1 MSAEQDEPSPTASS
15 RPPYPDESGDASHPD
30 GGPQQGAPV
39 QEGPHPGDVRV
50 AGGQAPPGAA
60 APTGPD
66 AAHTGS
72 PGSDPEA
79 TPTDPRGTPSFV
91 PAGPPSAAPPGAGLP
106 PDAGFPGEPGAA
118 FSQSGPVPPGRQRR
132 PRGRRVVVFAGA
144 AAAVVVAGAVAAVA
158 LTGGEEAPKPKPKAT
173 APAPPPA
180 WTVAA
185 GRALT
190 SGTGLR
196 YDGTLTINGRPVQA
210 RLRVTPAGAASGTL
224 TAGVLTA
231 EVVAIG
237 GDTYL
242 RAGTAFWQTYAS
254 GVAHPEYYAGRWS
267 KAPAS
272 VPGFDVPDVLGPKA
286 IARSLA
292 KSPAKPPTENVGG
305 VRAFKVKASGA
316 EYVLTAQAPYRLLAV
331 RPAGQAAQHFTVA
344 PVAAPE
350 TLFAE
355 LRPRVARLGG
365 AFDPGLR
372 FTPGT
377 LAFSN
382 CDQNTSGCTVSM
394 PATLTEPATVPDGA
408 RAVLRA
414 ALSSKGEPLGSC
426 SGAGPVPANRS
437 LVLRCTVTSKLWRH
451 WMRAALD
458 NPGSYPYEAK
468 ARVVGEA
475 VDVADVPK
483 LLARVD
489 RERRAVV
496 KAAAGTPGPTVS
508 AEPSVKRSER
518 PEIAT
523 SQTPGTP

>member
-15 RPPYPDESGDASHPD
+15 RPPSPD
-30 GGPQQGAPV
+30 GRPQQGAPV
-39 QEGPHPGDVRV
+39 PQGPHPGDVRV
-50 AGGQAPPGAA
+50 AGGQAPPGADSPA
-60 APTGPD
+60 GPD
-66 AAHTGS
+66 AAHATD
-72 PGSDPEA
+72 PGA

-91 PAGPPSAAPPGAGLP
+91 PPGPDSGAPPGAGFP
-106 PDAGFPGEPGAA
+106 PEPGAA
-118 FSQSGPVPPGRQRR
+118 FSPSGPVPPGAPGRQRG
-132 PRGRRVVVFAGA
+132 PRSRRVVAVAGA
-144 AAAVVVAGAVAAVA
+144 AAVVLVVGAVAAVA
-158 LTGGEEAPKPKPKAT
+158 LTGGEEPPKKEPKA
-173 APAPPPA
+173 AAAAPPPA

-185 GRALT
+185 GQALT

-196 YDGTLTINGRPVQA
+196 YDGSLTINGRPVQA

-224 TAGVLTA
+224 TAGMLTA
-231 EVVAIG
+231 EVVAISG
-237 GDTYL
+237 VTYV

-254 GVAHPEYYAGRWS
+254 GVAHPEYYAGRWA

-272 VPGFDVPDVLGPKA
+272 LPGFDVPDVLGPKA
-286 IARSLA
+286 IAKALRKA
-292 KSPAKPPTENVGG
+292 PAKPPTENVNG

-316 EYVLTAQAPYRLLAV
+316 EYVLTAEAPYRLLAV
-331 RPAGQAAQHFTVA
+331 RPDGRAAQRFTVA
-344 PVAAPE
+344 PVATPAP
-350 TLFAE
+350 LFAE

-372 FTPGT
+372 FTPGK

-382 CDQNTSGCTVSM
+382 CEQNTSGCTVNV

-408 RAVLRA
+408 RAALRA
-414 ALSSKGEPLGSC
+414 AISSKGEPLGTCTGS
-426 SGAGPVPANRS
+426 GPVPANRS

-489 RERRAVV
+489 RERKAVM
-496 KAAAGTPGPTVS
+496 KAAQGTPGPTVS
-508 AEPSVKRSER
+508 GEPSVKRSER

>member
-15 RPPYPDESGDASHPD
+15 RPPSPDKSGDAPRPD
-30 GGPQQGAPV
+30 GGPHQGAPV
-39 QEGPHPGDVRV
+39 PQGPHPGDVRV
-50 AGGQAPPGAA
+50 AGGQAPP
-60 APTGPD
+60 TGPE

-72 PGSDPEA
+72 PGSDPGA

-91 PAGPPSAAPPGAGLP
+91 PPAPVSAAAPGAGFA
-106 PDAGFPGEPGAA
+106 PDAGVPGEPGAA
-118 FSQSGPVPPGRQRR
+118 FSQSGPVPPGRQRS
-132 PRGRRVVVFAGA
+132 PRGRRVLVAAGA

-158 LTGGEEAPKPKPKAT
+158 LTGGEEAPKKKPKAT

-185 GRALT
+185 GRTLT
-190 SGTGLR
+190 AGTGLR
-196 YDGTLTINGRPVQA
+196 YDGTLTISGRPVQA

-237 GDTYL
+237 GDTFV

-286 IARSLA
+286 IAKSLA
-292 KSPAKPPTENVGG
+292 KAPAKPPTEDVNG
-305 VRAFKVKASGA
+305 VRAFRVKASGA
-316 EYVLTAQAPYRLLAV
+316 EYVLTAEAPHRLLAV
-331 RPAGQAAQHFTVA
+331 RPDGQAAQRFTVA
-344 PVAAPE
+344 PVAAPA

-394 PATLTEPATVPDGA
+394 PATLTEPATVPHGA
-408 RAVLRA
+408 RAALRA
-414 ALSSKGEPLGSC
+414 ALSSKGEPLGACTGS
-426 SGAGPVPANRS
+426 GPVPANRS

-489 RERRAVV
+489 RERKAVV

-508 AEPSVKRSER
+508 GEPSGKRSGQ

>member
-1 MSAEQDEPSPTASS
+1 
-15 RPPYPDESGDASHPD
+15 PY
-30 GGPQQGAPV
+30 
-39 QEGPHPGDVRV
+39 PGDVRV
-50 AGGQAPPGAA
+50 AGGQAPPGDGAA
-60 APTGPD
+60 TGPG
-66 AAHTGS
+66 AAHPAS
-72 PGSDPEA
+72 PDSDPGA
-79 TPTDPRGTPSFV
+79 TPTDPQGTPSFV
-91 PAGPPSAAPPGAGLP
+91 PPEPAAAPPPGAGL
-106 PDAGFPGEPGAA
+106 PGEPGAA
-118 FSQSGPVPPGRQRR
+118 FSHSGPVPPGVRVPKR
-132 PRGRRVVVFAGA
+132 PRPRRRR
-144 AAAVVVAGAVAAVA
+144 AVVVAGAAAAAVA
-158 LTGGEEAPKPKPKAT
+158 AGSVAVLTLTGGDEAPKKEPKAA

-180 WTVAA
+180 WTIAA

-196 YDGTLTINGRPVQA
+196 FDGTLTINGQPVQA

-224 TAGVLTA
+224 SAGVLTA

-237 GDTYL
+237 GATYIK
-242 RAGTAFWQTYAS
+242 AGTAFWRTYAS

-286 IARSLA
+286 IARALA
-292 KSPAKPPTENVGG
+292 KAPAKPPTEDVDG
-305 VRAFKVKASGA
+305 VRAFKVRASGA
-316 EYVLTAQAPYRLLAV
+316 EYVLTAEEPHRLLAV
-331 RPAGQAAQHFTVA
+331 RPGGQAAQRFTVA
-344 PVAAPE
+344 PLAAPA

-365 AFDPGLR
+365 AADPGLR
-372 FTPGT
+372 FKPGT

-382 CDQNTSGCTVSM
+382 CDQNTNGCTVSM
-394 PATLTEPATVPDGA
+394 PATLTEPASVPDGA
-408 RAVLRA
+408 RAALRA
-414 ALSSKGEPLGSC
+414 AISSKGEPLGTCTGS
-426 SGAGPVPANRS
+426 GPVPANRS
-437 LVLRCTVTSKLWRH
+437 LVLRCTVTSRLWRN

-489 RERRAVV
+489 RERRALV
-496 KAAAGTPGPTVS
+496 KAATGTPGPTVS
-508 AEPSVKRSER
+508 GEPSVKRSER

-523 SQTPGTP
+523 SQASGTP

>member
-1 MSAEQDEPSPTASS
+1 
-15 RPPYPDESGDASHPD
+15 
-30 GGPQQGAPV
+30 V
-39 QEGPHPGDVRV
+39 VVV
-50 AGGQAPPGAA
+50 AG
-60 APTGPD
+60 
-66 AAHTGS
+66 
-72 PGSDPEA
+72 
-79 TPTDPRGTPSFV
+79 
-91 PAGPPSAAPPGAGLP
+91 
-106 PDAGFPGEPGAA
+106 
-118 FSQSGPVPPGRQRR
+118 
-132 PRGRRVVVFAGA
+132 
-144 AAAVVVAGAVAAVA
+144 AAAVVVVVGAVAAVA
-158 LTGGEEAPKPKPKAT
+158 LTGGGESPKKKPKAT
-173 APAPPPA
+173 VAAPPPA

-185 GRALT
+185 GQALS

-196 YDGTLTINGRPVQA
+196 YDGTLTISGRPVQA

-237 GDTYL
+237 GDTYIK
-242 RAGTAFWQTYAS
+242 AGTAFWQTYAS

-286 IARSLA
+286 IARSLKKA
-292 KSPAKPPTENVGG
+292 PAKPPTESVNG
-305 VRAFKVKASGA
+305 VRAFKVKAAGA
-316 EYVLTAQAPYRLLAV
+316 EYVLTAEAPYRLLAV
-331 RPAGQAAQHFTVA
+331 RPDGQAAQRFTVA
-344 PVAAPE
+344 PVAAPA
-350 TLFAE
+350 TLLAE

-365 AFDPGLR
+365 AADPGLR

-382 CDQNTSGCTVSM
+382 CDQNTSGCTVNM
-394 PATLTEPATVPDGA
+394 PATLTEPAAVPDGA
-408 RAVLRA
+408 RAALRA
-414 ALSSKGEPLGSC
+414 AISSRGKPLGMCTGS
-426 SGAGPVPANRS
+426 GPVPANRS

-489 RERRAVV
+489 REREAVT
-496 KAAAGTPGPTVS
+496 KAAPGTPGPTVS
-508 AEPSVKRSER
+508 GEPSVKRSER

-523 SQTPGTP
+523 SQTPGAP

>member
-1 MSAEQDEPSPTASS
+1 MAD
-15 RPPYPDESGDASHPD
+15 
-30 GGPQQGAPV
+30 
-39 QEGPHPGDVRV
+39 PG
-50 AGGQAPPGAA
+50 
-60 APTGPD
+60 
-66 AAHTGS
+66 
-72 PGSDPEA
+72 A

-91 PAGPPSAAPPGAGLP
+91 P
-106 PDAGFPGEPGAA
+106 PGEPGAA
-118 FSQSGPVPPGRQRR
+118 FSQSGPVPPRAPGAPGRQRG
-132 PRGRRVVVFAGA
+132 PRRRRLVVVAG
-144 AAAVVVAGAVAAVA
+144 AAAVVVVVGAVAAVA
-158 LTGGEEAPKPKPKAT
+158 LTGGEEAPKKKPKAT
-173 APAPPPA
+173 VAAPPPA

-185 GRALT
+185 GQALT

-224 TAGVLTA
+224 TAGTLTA
-231 EVVAIG
+231 EVVAISG
-237 GDTYL
+237 VTYV
-242 RAGTAFWQTYAS
+242 RAATAFWQTYAS
-254 GVAHPEYYAGRWS
+254 GVAHPEYYAGRWA

-272 VPGFDVPDVLGPKA
+272 LPGFDVPDVLGPKA
-286 IARSLA
+286 IARSLKKA
-292 KSPAKPPTENVGG
+292 PARPPTENVNG

-316 EYVLTAQAPYRLLAV
+316 EYVLTAEAPYRLLAV
-331 RPAGQAAQHFTVA
+331 RPDGQAAPRFTVA
-344 PVAAPE
+344 PVAAP
-350 TLFAE
+350 TALFAE

-365 AFDPGLR
+365 ATDPGLR

-382 CDQNTSGCTVSM
+382 CEQNTSGCTVSM
-394 PATLTEPATVPDGA
+394 PATLTEPSTVPDGA
-408 RAVLRA
+408 RAALRA
-414 ALSSKGEPLGSC
+414 AISSKGEPLGTCTGS
-426 SGAGPVPANRS
+426 GPVPANRS

-475 VDVADVPK
+475 LDVADVPK

-489 RERRAVV
+489 RERKAVV
-496 KAAAGTPGPTVS
+496 KAALATPGATVS
-508 AEPSVKRSER
+508 GEPSVKRSGR